1 MAQALQLAYQTSE
14 RRVCRVLGF
23 PRASHRYRS
32 VADGQEALRMRLREL
47 AAARVRYGYRR
58 LHILL
63 CREGWRVNHKRIHR
77 LYVQEGLGLRT
88 KRPRRHKSARPRV
101 GRAETQGANECWSM
115 DFMSDELFEGRRIR
129 LLTTVDCHTRESLA
143 IEARFGFKGAQ
154 VAEVLGRLVA
164 RRGAPKTIRC
174 DNGSEFCSRA
184 LDQWAH
190 WSRVELDFSRPGKP
204 TDNAFIEAFNS
215 RFRQEGLDA
224 TWFLSLADA
233 REKIETWRRDYNEQR
248 PHSALGNQSP
258 EAFADSAR
266 APGARAAGK
275 VA

>member
-1 MAQALQLAYQTSE
+1 MLN
-14 RRVCRVLGF
+14 F
-23 PRASHRYRS
+23 PRASHRYRL
-32 VADGQEALRMRLREL
+32 VADTQEALRMRLKEL
-47 AAARVRYGYRR
+47 AGSRVRYGYRR

-63 CREGWRVNHKRIHR
+63 RREGWRVNHKRVHR
-77 LYVQEGLGLRT
+77 LYVQEGLSLRT
-88 KRPRRHKSARPRV
+88 KRPRRHKSAKPRV
-101 GRAETQGANECWSM
+101 GRNQTQGANECWSM

-129 LLTTVDCHTRESLA
+129 LLTIVDCHTRESLA
-143 IEARFGFKGAQ
+143 TEARFSFRGVQ

-164 RRGAPKTIRC
+164 QRGAPRTIRC
-174 DNGSEFCSRA
+174 DNGSEFSSRA

-215 RFRQEGLDA
+215 RFRQECLDA

-233 REKIETWRRDYNEQR
+233 REKIEAWRRDYNAER

-266 APGARAAGK
+266 APGARVAGK